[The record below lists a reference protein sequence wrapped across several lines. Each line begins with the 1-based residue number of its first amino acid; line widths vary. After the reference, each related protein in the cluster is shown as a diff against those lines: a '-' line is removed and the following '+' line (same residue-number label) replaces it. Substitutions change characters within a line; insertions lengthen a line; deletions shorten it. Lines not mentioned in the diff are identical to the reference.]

1 MSLSH
6 CQVTLKEVEALLA
19 QSDRMLVD
27 NHYAAPSLR
36 ETAWNLR
43 ELLED
48 FSARINEREKTLHE
62 AADFY
67 KTAEKVCGNHFPL
80 SIVFVQM
87 PRSSLPDLSHKNS
100 MHALWPTK

>member
-1 MSLSH
+1 M
-6 CQVTLKEVEALLA
+6 EALLA
-19 QSDRMLVD
+19 QSDRMLVN

-36 ETAWNLR
+36 EMAWNLR

-67 KTAEKVCGNHFPL
+67 KTAEKVCGTCILGSEKICGTCILGSEKVCGTCILGSHTEIPRMPFGFP
-80 SIVFVQM
+80 
-87 PRSSLPDLSHKNS
+87 SSHVS
-100 MHALWPTK
+100 